1 VNCTYYEALGC
12 DDRAMLIA
20 RLVQLFLPGI
30 PQVYYV
36 GLLAGRNDVELL
48 RATGVGRDINRAR
61 VTRGDLDAALA
72 RPVVRRQLAAIRL
85 RSEHP
90 AFGGAFSSH
99 CEGTALRLTWR
110 NGSDVLELRVD
121 FETRELRLTE
131 DGAEVAL
138 G

>member
-1 VNCTYYEALGC
+1 
-12 DDRAMLIA
+12 MLIA

-48 RATGVGRDINRAR
+48 RTTGVGRDINRSH

-90 AFGGAFSSH
+90 AFRGAFSSH
-99 CEGTALRLTWR
+99 CEGPALRLSWR
-110 NGSDVLELRVD
+110 NGSDVLELRVN
-121 FETRELRLTE
+121 FETRDLRLTD
-131 DGAEVAL
+131 DGAVVAL